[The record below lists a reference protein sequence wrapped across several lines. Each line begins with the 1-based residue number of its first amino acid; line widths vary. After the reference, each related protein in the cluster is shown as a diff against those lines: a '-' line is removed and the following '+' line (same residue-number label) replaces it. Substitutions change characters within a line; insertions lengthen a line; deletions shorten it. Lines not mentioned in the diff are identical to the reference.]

1 MATTIKTWGPR
12 LGMMCRASA
21 VALIAGVCR
30 WKSINEIND
39 RIASRPIPEQ
49 ATIVAGV
56 LAALFALCLFAAQ
69 FGWVGMLAFW
79 LAVIV
84 LVN

>member
-1 MATTIKTWGPR
+1 MAAKFSSLVSRFGT
-12 LGMMCRASA
+12 MCRISA

-30 WKSINEIND
+30 SRSIRDID
-39 RIASRPIPEQ
+39 AAITARPVQQQ
-49 ATIVAGV
+49 AAITAGV
-56 LAALFALCLFAAQ
+56 LGALFGLSLIAAQ
-69 FGWVGMLAFW
+69 FGWVGMLLFW